1 MPTLSIPGAMLQVEI
16 LELPV
21 KISSKVSDQF
31 LAPSESI
38 LRKSLLEIMGVKF
51 MMSLRLEA
59 NMWYPLKEMFLKSL
73 FLAGTWRRRSCKSGQ
88 FYEPSLMDCL
98 DCPVNASLVTSA
110 DGFACSCEEHSVATN
125 IARCKP
131 CNITEVVSSDGTACV
146 PRRCQSSAGR
156 MVCRKCPQD
165 HILVTQL
172 LDGSPMK
179 EVQCIKCARGYKV
192 FENRCV
198 KCEACSCKKH
208 EIIVRG
214 RCIPKKYILSRPK
227 YNENQLH
234 PNELLEIVK
243 LEYLCTQQDF
253 RACRRLASACVRNF
267 YSLDPG
273 GPCRLWVQP
282 NIGEFKGKDIL
293 KIATGIHTKVGGLD
307 LFLDTNHRPNTCL
320 PPINIK
326 IGDDFSYDCVKN
338 VSKLTEED
346 FGSIL
351 ELYLLSETSLEP
363 LSIKLIKPN
372 GYDIQKGKWPS
383 KQFRKFFLFNK
394 SLSTVTNTTNT
405 VYLRT
410 LLFQITIERDA
421 STYGLRLQMTI
432 EAHYATKSPLTDIVT
447 TSLRVEHKMPTAGV
461 LRGLEICGGVFG
473 SLMTLYALLQWRG
486 VLRRGGL
493 WFVVMPLLSSCI
505 ADALYFAMLISVFHA
520 LVAEAGTLALTL
532 PLSQAEEQAI
542 EAVVYSVIC
551 LKVLKV
557 IWINWNQCRC
567 DIFFI
572 DWSKYNP
579 PIKDASIQNK
589 SKNWKEA
596 ILAKEWMSKQ
606 TKRRV
611 SPGFTAVST
620 LFILHFVE
628 QTSVHLSKSQGY
640 KWVIASVAWWSCYT
654 VLLCTR
660 FLIEKFIKS
669 APIKLTKICS
679 DLELSLLVFEHE
691 YYAHY
696 VDGRN
701 EDLIDFRPSVHALQT
716 CRVVCS
722 PQLRNVYKKLSNN
735 GELENNSN
743 RALLS
748 QFLSAF
754 FERALDGLNWVA
766 SERTIFEKLFDVEL
780 VAREGGSTSV
790 LLYDGDV
797 TTPSCFAVTWWGEE
811 WTLATFDSMLFGC
824 IVIMT
829 GNSVLSALIT
839 LITWQIMK
847 CTREFFGNFNVKN
860 KVGLNN

>member
-1 MPTLSIPGAMLQVEI
+1 
-16 LELPV
+16 
-21 KISSKVSDQF
+21 
-31 LAPSESI
+31 
-38 LRKSLLEIMGVKF
+38 
-51 MMSLRLEA
+51 
-59 NMWYPLKEMFLKSL
+59 
-73 FLAGTWRRRSCKSGQ
+73 
-88 FYEPSLMDCL
+88 MDCL
-98 DCPVNASLVTSA
+98 DCPVNVSLVTSA
-110 DGFACSCEEHSVATN
+110 DGFACTCEEHSVATS

-131 CNITEVVSSDGTACV
+131 CNVTEVVSTDETTCV

-156 MVCRKCPQD
+156 IVCRKCPQD
-165 HILVTQL
+165 HISVTQL
-172 LDGSPMK
+172 FDGSPVK
-179 EVQCIKCARGYKV
+179 EVQCVKCARGYKV
-192 FENRCV
+192 FDNRCV

-208 EIIVRG
+208 EVIVRG

-227 YNENQLH
+227 YIENQLH

-243 LEYLCTQQDF
+243 LEYFCTQQDF
-253 RACRRLASACVRNF
+253 RACRSLASACVRNF
-267 YSLDPG
+267 YSLDPA
-273 GPCRLWVQP
+273 GPCRLWLQP
-282 NIGEFKGKDIL
+282 NLGVIKGLPLLTIDASKNSNPVISLDREKDIYI
-293 KIATGIHTKVGGLD
+293 KIATGIHTRVGGLD

-320 PPINIK
+320 PPIDIK
-326 IGDDFSYDCVKN
+326 IGEDFSHDCLKN
-338 VSKLTEED
+338 VTKLTEDD
-346 FGSIL
+346 FGGII
-351 ELYLLSETSLEP
+351 ELYIPSETSLELLP
-363 LSIKLIKPN
+363 IKLIKPN

-383 KQFRKFFLFNK
+383 KQFRKFFLFNRF
-394 SLSTVTNTTNT
+394 LSTVTNTTNT

-410 LLFQITIERDA
+410 LLFQIRIERDA
-421 STYGLRLQMTI
+421 STFGLRLQITV
-432 EAHYATKSPLTDIVT
+432 ECHYATKSPLTDIVT
-447 TSLRVEHKMPTAGV
+447 TSLRVEHEMPMAGV
-461 LRGLEICGGVFG
+461 LRGLEISGGVFG

-493 WFVVMPLLSSCI
+493 CFVVVPLLSSCI
-505 ADALYFAMLISVFHA
+505 ADGLYFAILISAFHA

-542 EAVVYSVIC
+542 EAIVYSVIC

-557 IWINWNQCRC
+557 FWINWNQCRC

-572 DWSKYNP
+572 DWTKYNP
-579 PIKDASIQNK
+579 PIRDVFIQNK

-620 LFILHFVE
+620 LLILHLLD
-628 QTSVHLSKSQGY
+628 QTSINLSKSQGY
-640 KWVIASVAWWSCYT
+640 KWVIASVTWWSCYT
-654 VLLCTR
+654 ILLCIR
-660 FLIEKFIKS
+660 IFIDKFIKS
-669 APIKLTKICS
+669 SSIKLTKICS
-679 DLELSLLVFEHE
+679 DLELSLLIFEHE
-691 YYAHY
+691 NYAHY

-701 EDLIDFRPSVHALQT
+701 EDLIDFRPTVHALQT

-735 GELENNSN
+735 GELGHNSN

-766 SERTIFEKLFDVEL
+766 SERTIFEKLFDVEFME
-780 VAREGGSTSV
+780 REGGSTSV

-847 CTREFFGNFNVKN
+847 CTRDFFGNLNVKN